1 MDVHYRNE
9 LDALVAAKAAV
20 DAELRDLREAAA
32 APGPLQP
39 ALSFF
44 PPPTA
49 LPAVRTCELLLT
61 SRAAVHMKSGCFT

>member
-9 LDALVAAKAAV
+9 LDALVASKAAV
-20 DAELRDLREAAA
+20 DAELHQMREAAA

-44 PPPTA
+44 PAPGA
-49 LPAVRTCELLLT
+49 LPGVRPYQLFMTDHVAVCT
-61 SRAAVHMKSGCFT
+61 